1 VTRWLPATLLTLATF
16 LQLADLYTW
25 KLLLGRIWVEDG
37 YLYRAVELNPIVNSY
52 PPGGGEL
59 LKLAMIV
66 FLLSFSSLSAAT
78 KRFGI
83 LPQIIALILI
93 VTGLVGTLS
102 NIRAIQ

>member
-1 VTRWLPATLLTLATF
+1 MIRWLPATLLTLATF

-37 YLYRAVELNPIVNSY
+37 YLYRAVELNPVVNSY

-66 FLLSFSSLSAAT
+66 WLLSFSALALST

-83 LPQIIALILI
+83 LPQIIAVILI
-93 VTGLVGTLS
+93 IAGLVGTLS